1 MRNRF
6 KNQRL
11 AALALIAAKNNMA
24 TMAASG
30 RQVARHHGPGIS
42 TDDLRVQLNNVIT
55 ALRIVTAKLDL
66 DAGVTDVNYTALAVD
81 AAIATAPIKNQGQLK
96 QWISRNRRT

>member
-11 AALALIAAKNNMA
+11 AALAFIAAKNSA
-24 TMAASG
+24 TMALPADKSPDTT
-30 RQVARHHGPGIS
+30 VPVIS

-81 AAIATAPIKNQGQLK
+81 AAIATAPIRIKG
-96 QWISRNRRT
+96 S

>member
-11 AALALIAAKNNMA
+11 AALALIAASTGA
-24 TMAASG
+24 TMAVPVDKSPDTT
-30 RQVARHHGPGIS
+30 VPVIS

-66 DAGVTDVNYTALAVD
+66 DAGVTDVNYTALAMD
-81 AAIATAPIKNQGQLK
+81 AAIATAPIRIKG
-96 QWISRNRRT
+96 S

>member
-11 AALALIAAKNNMA
+11 AALALIAASTGA
-24 TMAASG
+24 TMAVPADKSPDTT
-30 RQVARHHGPGIS
+30 VPVIS

-66 DAGVTDVNYTALAVD
+66 DAGVTDVNYTALSVD
-81 AAIATAPIKNQGQLK
+81 AAIATAPIRIKG
-96 QWISRNRRT
+96 S